1 MERKVE
7 ENQIMKERLE
17 ENEATIGFLM
27 QENAKA
33 QQNAQIE
40 EQKM

>member
-1 MERKVE
+1 MERKFE
-7 ENQIMKERLE
+7 ENQIMKKLLE

-33 QQNAQIE
+33 QQKAQIE
-40 EQKM
+40 DPKM